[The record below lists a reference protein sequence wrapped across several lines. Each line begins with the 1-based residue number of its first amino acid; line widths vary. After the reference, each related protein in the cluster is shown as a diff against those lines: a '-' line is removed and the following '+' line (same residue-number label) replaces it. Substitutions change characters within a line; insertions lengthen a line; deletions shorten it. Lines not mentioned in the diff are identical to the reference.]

1 MIEFILNNAQV
12 QTDALSTTVLLDF
25 IRREKKLTGTKEG
38 CREGDCGAC
47 TILLGELVDGNVRY
61 KSINSCL
68 MPLGD
73 AHGKHVVTVEA
84 FNQDEL
90 TPIQAAIVDEGG
102 TQCGFCTPGFVVSM
116 TGYFMNNKKLI
127 LDEAID
133 SLGGNICRC
142 TGYSGIIRAVERSIV
157 TYEQTVSKKTH
168 LDKLIE
174 AKFIPSYFKSIKQ
187 QLVKIKKSSAKVSG
201 AKYFISGGT
210 DLYVQQ
216 WESVVQSNADF
227 SSNEKIPNEIVRT
240 KNRIKIGGAVTVQ
253 QILESP
259 IIKKYF
265 PTFQK
270 DLELFGS
277 LPIRNR
283 ATIAGNIVNA
293 SPIGDLSNILIA
305 LDADIQMK
313 CGKMKRSIPIRNF
326 YKGYK
331 LVDKKKDEFIEWI
344 TFVIPLKGFHFNF
357 EKVSKRTHLDIA
369 SVNSTIFIEAKKNK
383 ITAIGLSAGGVA
395 PIPLYL
401 KETCNYLNE
410 KLITTTVVKLA
421 AEIALKEISPIS
433 DARGSAEYKRLL
445 LRQLIYAH
453 FIVLF
458 PQQIDELACWST
470 QEEVL

>member
-1 MIEFILNNAQV
+1 MIEFILNNDQIK
-12 QTDALSTTVLLDF
+12 TDTPPTTVLLDF

-47 TILLGELVDGNVRY
+47 TILLGELIDGSIKY

-68 MPLGD
+68 VPLGD
-73 AHGKHVVTVEA
+73 AHGKHIVTVEA
-84 FNQDEL
+84 FNQSEL
-90 TPIQAAIVDEGG
+90 SPVQASMVDEGG
-102 TQCGFCTPGFVVSM
+102 TQCGFCTPGFVISM
-116 TGYFMNNKKLI
+116 TGYFLNNRDQQ

-142 TGYSGIIRAVERSIV
+142 TGYSGIIRAVERSIL
-157 TYEQTVSKKTH
+157 TYEQTTSKKTH
-168 LDKLIE
+168 IEKLIE
-174 AKFIPSYFKSIKQ
+174 AKFIPSYFKTIKQ
-187 QLVKIKKSSAKVSG
+187 QLIKIKKNNSKVSG

-216 WESVVQSNADF
+216 WESIVQTNAEF
-227 SSNEKIPNEIVRT
+227 ASNEKIPYEIVQT
-240 KNRIKIGGAVTVQ
+240 KNKIKIGGAATVQ

-259 IIKKYF
+259 VIKKVF
-265 PTFQK
+265 PTLQK

-293 SPIGDLSNILIA
+293 SPIGDLSNIL
-305 LDADIQMK
+305 LTLNADIE
-313 CGKMKRSIPIRNF
+313 MKRGKTKRSLPIRNF

-331 LVDKKKDEFIEWI
+331 SVDKKKDEFIKWI
-344 TFVIPLKGFHFNF
+344 TFTIPPKGFRFNY
-357 EKVSKRTHLDIA
+357 EKVSKRTYLDIA
-369 SVNSTIFIEAKKNK
+369 SVNSTILVVTKQNK
-383 ITAIGLSAGGVA
+383 IVSIGLSAGGVA

-401 KETCNYLNE
+401 KETCSYLNE
-410 KLITTTVVKLA
+410 KLITTSVIKSA

-433 DARGSAEYKRLL
+433 EARGSAEYKKLL
-445 LRQLIYAH
+445 LRQLLFAH

-458 PQQIDELACWST
+458 PQQIDELACWKGKV
-470 QEEVL
+470 EMP

>member
-1 MIEFILNNAQV
+1 MIEFILNNDQIK
-12 QTDALSTTVLLDF
+12 TDTLPTTVLLDF
-25 IRREKKLTGTKEG
+25 IRRGKKLTGTKEG

-47 TILLGELVDGNVRY
+47 TILLGELIDGKVKY

-68 MPLGD
+68 VPLGD
-73 AHGKHVVTVEA
+73 AHGKHIVTVEA
-84 FNQDEL
+84 FNQSEL
-90 TPIQAAIVDEGG
+90 SPVQASMVDEGG

-116 TGYFMNNKKLI
+116 TGYFLNNRNQK
-127 LDEAID
+127 LDEAVG

-142 TGYSGIIRAVERSIV
+142 TGYLGIIRAVERSISI
-157 TYEQTVSKKTH
+157 YEQTTSKKTH
-168 LDKLIE
+168 IKKLIE
-174 AKFIPSYFKSIKQ
+174 AKFIPSYFKTIKQ
-187 QLVKIKKSSAKVSG
+187 QLIKIKKNNSKVSG

-216 WESVVQSNADF
+216 WESVVQSDATF
-227 SSNEKIPNEIVRT
+227 SSNEKIPNEIIQT
-240 KNRIKIGGAVTVQ
+240 KNKIKIGGAATVQ

-259 IIKKYF
+259 VIKKIF
-265 PTFQK
+265 LTLQK
-270 DLELFGS
+270 ELELFGS

-313 CGKMKRSIPIRNF
+313 RGKVKRSVPIRNF
-326 YKGYK
+326 YKSYK
-331 LVDKKKDEFIEWI
+331 SVDKKKDEFIEW
-344 TFVIPLKGFHFNF
+344 TSFVIPPKGFHFNY
-357 EKVSKRTHLDIA
+357 EKVSKRTYLDIA
-369 SVNSTIFIEAKKNK
+369 SVNSTIYIETEKNK
-383 ITAIGLSAGGVA
+383 IISVGLSAGGVA

-410 KLITTTVVKLA
+410 KLITTSVVKSA

-445 LRQLIYAH
+445 LRQLIFAH

-458 PQQIDELACWST
+458 PRQIDELACWTSK
-470 QEEVL
+470 EGML

>member
-1 MIEFILNNAQV
+1 MIEFILNNDQIK
-12 QTDALSTTVLLDF
+12 TDTPPTTVLLDF

-47 TILLGELVDGNVRY
+47 TILLGELIDGSIKY

-68 MPLGD
+68 VPLGD
-73 AHGKHVVTVEA
+73 AHGKHIVTVEA
-84 FNQDEL
+84 FNQSEL
-90 TPIQAAIVDEGG
+90 SPVQASMVDEGG
-102 TQCGFCTPGFVVSM
+102 TQCGFCTPGFVISM
-116 TGYFMNNKKLI
+116 TGYFLNNRDQQ

-142 TGYSGIIRAVERSIV
+142 TGYSGIIRAVERSIL
-157 TYEQTVSKKTH
+157 TYEQTTSKKTH
-168 LDKLIE
+168 IEKLIE
-174 AKFIPSYFKSIKQ
+174 AKFIPSYFKTIKQ
-187 QLVKIKKSSAKVSG
+187 QLIKIKKNNSKVSG

-216 WESVVQSNADF
+216 WESIVQTNAEF
-227 SSNEKIPNEIVRT
+227 ASNEKIPYEIVQT
-240 KNRIKIGGAVTVQ
+240 KNKIKIGGAATVQ

-259 IIKKYF
+259 VIKKVF
-265 PTFQK
+265 PTLQK

-293 SPIGDLSNILIA
+293 SPIGDLSNIL
-305 LDADIQMK
+305 LTLNADIE
-313 CGKMKRSIPIRNF
+313 MKRGKTKRSLPIRNF

-331 LVDKKKDEFIEWI
+331 SVDKKKDEFIKWI
-344 TFVIPLKGFHFNF
+344 TFTIPPKGFRFNY
-357 EKVSKRTHLDIA
+357 EKVSKRTYLDIA
-369 SVNSTIFIEAKKNK
+369 SVNSTILVVTKQNK
-383 ITAIGLSAGGVA
+383 IVSIGLSAGGVA

-401 KETCNYLNE
+401 KETCSYLNE
-410 KLITTTVVKLA
+410 KLITTSVIKSA

-433 DARGSAEYKRLL
+433 DARGSAEYKKLL
-445 LRQLIYAH
+445 LRQLLFAH

-458 PQQIDELACWST
+458 PQQIDELACWKGKV
-470 QEEVL
+470 EMP

>member
-1 MIEFILNNAQV
+1 MIEFILNNTQIK
-12 QTDALSTTVLLDF
+12 TDALPTTALLDF
-25 IRREKKLTGTKEG
+25 IRKEKKLTGTKEG

-47 TILLGELVDGNVRY
+47 TILLGELISGNVKY

-68 MPLGD
+68 MPLAD

-90 TPIQAAIVDEGG
+90 SPVQSAMVDEGG

-116 TGYFMNNKKLI
+116 TGYFLSNKNQDLN
-127 LDEAID
+127 EAID

-142 TGYSGIIRAVERSIV
+142 TGYAGIIRAVEKSIGV
-157 TYEQTVSKKTH
+157 YEQTISKKTH

-174 AKFIPSYFKSIKQ
+174 SKFIPSYFKLIKKH
-187 QLVKIKKSSAKVSG
+187 LVRIKKSSTKASG
-201 AKYFISGGT
+201 TKYFISGGT

-216 WESVVQSNADF
+216 WESVVQSNAVF
-227 SSNEKIPNEIVRT
+227 SSNEKIPDEIIQV
-240 KNRIKIGGAVTVQ
+240 KNKIKIGGAATVQ

-259 IIKKYF
+259 VIKKYF
-265 PTFQK
+265 PTFRK

-305 LDADIQMK
+305 LDANIQMK
-313 CGKMKRSIPIRNF
+313 RGKTKRHVPIRDF

-331 LVDKKKDEFIEWI
+331 IVDKKKDEFIEWI
-344 TFVIPLKGFHFNF
+344 TFVIPSRGFYFNY
-357 EKVSKRTHLDIA
+357 EKVSKRTYLDIA
-369 SVNSTIFIEAKKNK
+369 SVNSSILIETKKN
-383 ITAIGLSAGGVA
+383 IIVSIGLSAGGVA
-395 PIPLYL
+395 PIPLFLKKTCDYL
-401 KETCNYLNE
+401 KEKT
-410 KLITTTVVKLA
+410 ITPDVVKSA
-421 AEIALKEISPIS
+421 AEVAMKEISPIS
-433 DARGSAEYKRLL
+433 DARGSAEYKQLL
-445 LRQLIYAH
+445 LRQLIFAH

-458 PQQIDELACWST
+458 PEQTNDLLYYAGKGEAL
-470 QEEVL
+470 